1 MRDAQNTSNQPSK
14 PSCHNKFVG
23 CEGYQ
28 ASLIGQ
34 IKDSMIPIK
43 GQGLANRCK
52 SCPTQYKIIRREI
65 TTIKHTGF
73 QHAAEANQ
81 HKHTGPNNN
90 INNQLQRPLPRE
102 RDTWGVIPDT
112 ITLRYIAEIYR
123 LLYIEWQFEIN
134 KVYHGEGLSICFPF
148 IRRVTECYGVERLSI
163 HPCTSILECRI
174 NIDRGRSNPRLP
186 SIKGP
191 KHQGLIPV
199 PW

>member
-14 PSCHNKFVG
+14 PTCHNKFVG

-34 IKDSMIPIK
+34 IKDSTILIK
-43 GQGLANRCK
+43 GQGSADHCK

-90 INNQLQRPLPRE
+90 INNQLVLCDNTLINNERIDALTTIAE
-102 RDTWGVIPDT
+102 RDAWGSSSI
-112 ITLRYIAEIYR
+112 LFSLGYIAEIYR
-123 LLYIEWQFEIN
+123 LLYIEWI
-134 KVYHGEGLSICFPF
+134 
-148 IRRVTECYGVERLSI
+148 
-163 HPCTSILECRI
+163 
-174 NIDRGRSNPRLP
+174 
-186 SIKGP
+186 
-191 KHQGLIPV
+191 
-199 PW
+199 